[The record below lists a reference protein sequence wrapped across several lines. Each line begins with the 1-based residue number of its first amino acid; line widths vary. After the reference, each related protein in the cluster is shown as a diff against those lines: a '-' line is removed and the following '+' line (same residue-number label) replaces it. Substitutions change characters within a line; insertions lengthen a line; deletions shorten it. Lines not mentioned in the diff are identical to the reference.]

1 MGVNNLLEIFDEK
14 YYRNLNGGILE
25 AFGILFSRD
34 LKLYLYPWMDK
45 EKVLNSE
52 NAPIHPR
59 LRPLYDYLLSNK
71 RIMDIEDYNEDVLN
85 IHSRKCLEMI
95 KEGKSGWESM
105 VPAYVDTII
114 KDKKLFGYGKAKAEQ
129 DKPEVASN

>member
-1 MGVNNLLEIFDEK
+1 
-14 YYRNLNGGILE
+14 
-25 AFGILFSRD
+25 
-34 LKLYLYPWMDK
+34 
-45 EKVLNSE
+45 
-52 NAPIHPR
+52 
-59 LRPLYDYLLSNK
+59 
-71 RIMDIEDYNEDVLN
+71 MDIEDYNEDVLN
-85 IHSRKCLEMI
+85 IHSRKCLKMI